1 MLATVRRI
9 ALAAAGAAA
18 LIAASK
24 ARADHEWTPPRQL
37 VVPVDPPAYQPPYS
51 PPAPPPSL
59 QATLPAPPPWMS
71 VAPPVHPAYGAW
83 TRNELAR
90 EHRWLEATRIRFYR
104 SGPWSPWQVWRF
116 EAWYRVRRAELNR
129 CWSALAWAPAP
140 RYGWRSD
147 RWHGRGGGEW
157 RWNGWRGGGWRGDRE
172 RWEGGDE

>member
-18 LIAASK
+18 LVAASK
-24 ARADHEWTPPRQL
+24 ARADHEWTPPPQV

-51 PPAPPPSL
+51 L
-59 QATLPAPPPWMS
+59 PPPWTS

-90 EHRWLEATRIRFYR
+90 QYRWLEATRIRFYR
-104 SGPWSPWQVWRF
+104 SGAWSPWQVRRF
-116 EAWYRVRRAELNR
+116 EAWYWMRRAELNR
-129 CWSALAWAPAP
+129 RWRALAWAPAP
-140 RYGWRSD
+140 RYGWQSD
-147 RWHGRGGGEW
+147 RWHGRGGEEW
-157 RWNGWRGGGWRGDRE
+157 RWNGRRAAGWRGDRE